1 MIKVAFIGAGSTVF
15 ARVLMRDL
23 LRQPDLGELELRL
36 MDIDPE
42 RLRVTEQVARYLVQA
57 LGARARIVS
66 TTDRR
71 QALAG
76 VHYVICLVQIGGYRP
91 ATLADFEIPKRYG
104 IQQTIAD
111 TLGIGGIMRG
121 LRTIPFLMELAR
133 DMQELCPDAWLI
145 NYSNPLTI
153 NQWALEETGVRTVGL
168 CHSVRRT
175 ARQLA
180 SYLDVP
186 FQELDYLAAG
196 INHMAFF
203 LRLSCQGTDLYPRLR
218 ALLAEG
224 RVPAEDR
231 VRFEILRAFG
241 AFVSESSFHFA
252 EYVPYFLRKD
262 RPELVARYVLPIDEY
277 LRRCERHEKEYAE
290 LRAALN
296 AGDDGSQAARLIA
309 SDLYAESDEDAA
321 NIIHS
326 LETGTVRRIHA
337 NVRNRGVIDNLPADC
352 VVEVPCLVDRWGIRP
367 AKVGPLPAHLAALIQ
382 TNVNVQRLT
391 VEAAKTGEREAVY
404 RAVMLDPRTAADL
417 TLDEIRNLVDDLLAA
432 HAQWLPQFTE
442 LAG

>member
-1 MIKVAFIGAGSTVF
+1 MT
-15 ARVLMRDL
+15 
-23 LRQPDLGELELRL
+23 
-36 MDIDPE
+36 
-42 RLRVTEQVARYLVQA
+42 VARR
-57 LGARARIVS
+57 LGVAVLIADPGGETGRASVS
-66 TTDRR
+66 GP
-71 QALAG
+71 QGGL
-76 VHYVICLVQIGGYRP
+76 HYVICPVQIGGYRP
-91 ATLADFEIPKRYG
+91 AALADFEIPKRYG

-121 LRTIPFLMELAR
+121 LRTIPLLMELAR
-133 DMQELCPDAWLI
+133 DIRELCPDAWLI

-153 NQWALEETGVRTVGL
+153 NQGALEETGLRTVGL

-277 LRRCERHEKEYAE
+277 LRRCEWHEKEYAE

-309 SDLYAESDEDAA
+309 SDLYAEFDEDAA

-391 VEAAKTGEREAVY
+391 VDAAKAGEREAVY

-417 TLDEIRNLVDDLLAA
+417 TLDEIRSLVDELLAA
-432 HAQWLPQFTE
+432 HARWLPQFTE

>member
-1 MIKVAFIGAGSTVF
+1 MLRAPGA
-15 ARVLMRDL
+15 R
-23 LRQPDLGELELRL
+23 PDACRRL
-36 MDIDPE
+36 A
-42 RLRVTEQVARYLVQA
+42 VTVARR
-57 LGARARIVS
+57 LGVAVLIADPGGETGRASVS
-66 TTDRR
+66 GP
-71 QALAG
+71 QGGL
-76 VHYVICLVQIGGYRP
+76 HYVICPVQIGGYRP
-91 ATLADFEIPKRYG
+91 AALADFEIPKRYG
-104 IQQTIAD
+104 IQQAIAD

-121 LRTIPFLMELAR
+121 LRTIPFLLELAR
-133 DMQELCPDAWLI
+133 DMKELCPDAWLI
-145 NYSNPLTI
+145 YYSNPLTI
-153 NQWALEETGVRTVGL
+153 NLWAIEEVDERTVGL

-180 SYLDVP
+180 SYLDEP

-391 VEAAKTGEREAVY
+391 VDAAKAGEREAVY

-417 TLDEIRNLVDDLLAA
+417 TLDEIRSLVDELLAA
-432 HAQWLPQFTE
+432 HARWLPQFTE